1 MKISIEH
8 SYLGQ
13 KYVLTFEADTDV
25 DLGRYEVESRISRVM
40 RRELGR
46 FAEISAVALKDNERD
61 TQRTVMDRRARRDGA
76 TLVDATVGR
85 GGPTFNAVAPTEK
98 GPAVTLGAGT
108 KDPALGRIVHDG
120 TEDEQRAKQDARQRE
135 LKAGR

>member
-13 KYVLTFEADTDV
+13 KYTLTFEVDTDV
-25 DLGRYEVESRISRVM
+25 DLSRYDVEPRVSRVM
-40 RRELGR
+40 RRELAR

-61 TQRTVMDRRARRDGA
+61 TQRAAMDRRARRDGVA
-76 TLVDATVGR
+76 LVDSTVGR
-85 GGPTFNAVAPTEK
+85 GGATFATVTER
-98 GPAVTLGAGT
+98 GPAVTLGVGT

-120 TEDEQRAKQDARQRE
+120 TEDEQRARQDERRRE
-135 LKAGR
+135 LGKAGQ